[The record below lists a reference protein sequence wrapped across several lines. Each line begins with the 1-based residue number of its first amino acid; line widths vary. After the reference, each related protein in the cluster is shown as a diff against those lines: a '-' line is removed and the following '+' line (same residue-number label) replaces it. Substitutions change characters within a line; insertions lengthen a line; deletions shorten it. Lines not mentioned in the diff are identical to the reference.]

1 MRAVLAITSLCLL
14 ESALFFA
21 PAAASR
27 PRPSQPSDSATR
39 RDTTIAGTL
48 HRALAD
54 SFRVSSVRAMSRTTL
69 RVVLEDQLVKEP
81 AYRAVLVRSCAAIL
95 GSRNDAR
102 RGMDARAQTTIEI
115 VNRDERQGYVFRN
128 LRGCAD
134 VLQADQ
140 EGRRLAIVPGTTV
153 FVPRR
158 AAKR

>member
-1 MRAVLAITSLCLL
+1 MRAVLAITSFCLL
-14 ESALFFA
+14 ESSLLFSA
-21 PAAASR
+21 AAASS
-27 PRPSQPSDSATR
+27 PRSIQPTGSTR

-48 HRALAD
+48 HRVLAD
-54 SFRVSSVRAMSRTTL
+54 SFRVASVQAISRTTL

-95 GSRNDAR
+95 ESRNDAR
-102 RGMDARAQTTIEI
+102 HGIDARALTTIEI

-128 LRGCAD
+128 LRGCAE

>member
-1 MRAVLAITSLCLL
+1 MRAVLAITSFCLL
-14 ESALFFA
+14 ESSLFFA
-21 PAAASR
+21 PVAASR
-27 PRPSQPSDSATR
+27 PRSGQPSDSATR

-48 HRALAD
+48 HRVLAE
-54 SFRVSSVRAMSRTTL
+54 SFRVDAVRTISPTTL

-81 AYRAVLVRSCAAIL
+81 AYRAVLVRGCEAVL
-95 GSRNDAR
+95 KSRNDAK
-102 RGMDARAQTTIEI
+102 RGIEARALTTIEI

-134 VLQADQ
+134 VVQADQ

-158 AAKR
+158 TTKR